1 MRISTVSGVIP
12 LRWLLPGSLLL
23 LGLFAVEHIRT
34 TPGEDGPDSCLAC
47 HSAVE
52 SPDPS
57 HPVAVLGCSVCHLG
71 NAYALE
77 KDRAHAGMVT
87 NPGDLR
93 VAKQTC
99 GQSGDCHAPIVP
111 RVKASIMAT
120 NKGIV
125 NTLYQHWESNGT
137 RAAAPRG
144 VAGLLADTKRQS
156 LAEDHFA
163 KMCATC
169 HLWRERRNT
178 GREMDRRGGG
188 CSACHVVQAQEAAD
202 KELRSFAH
210 AKLSTRIPSSNCRR
224 CHNRSARQGLSYAGH
239 FESAGYGTPYA
250 RGRPGTRRL
259 SGGRFY
265 LELPPDVH
273 QQAWMACIDCHTHL
287 EIMGDGQE
295 HEYLRGQVGITCEMC
310 HAPAFEAV
318 RPDEKVPAERLVQ
331 LNRVVPELSH
341 RQRAYAP
348 KGSPLYHLRQL
359 GPKTVLFRKLD
370 GRPLFIASDS
380 LDRPEHRLPGHERLS
395 CQACH
400 SRFMPQ
406 CYGCHLEYRQ
416 DESQQDKL
424 SGAITRGRWREGRSY
439 LRFED
444 PVLGVDRERISP
456 FAPCQVLVSV
466 FDAQG
471 KYRSDKGFTILS
483 MTSFDPHT
491 TQADSRS
498 CLDCHADPKAMGLGE
513 GLLFREQGT
522 WRLRPTYDPRRSGFG
537 TDIPPEAFTTMQGRQ
552 LQISSDPAQRPFAAP
567 EIREILRVTS
577 CLGCHDAYDDPVYA
591 DFAQSRE
598 RLANGRADQCAVN
611 TMF

>member
-1 MRISTVSGVIP
+1 MRISSVSRSIP
-12 LRWLLPGSLLL
+12 LPWLLMGCLLVPGLL
-23 LGLFAVEHIRT
+23 AVERFRIKT
-34 TPGEDGPDSCLAC
+34 GDGGPDSCLSC
-47 HSAVE
+47 HREVE

-71 NAYALE
+71 NAFALE
-77 KDRAHAGMVT
+77 KDRAHAGMVV

-93 VAKQTC
+93 VAGQTC
-99 GQSGDCHAPIVP
+99 GRAGECHAEVVP

-125 NTLYQHWESNGT
+125 NILYQHWETRGI

-144 VAGLLADTKRQS
+144 VPGFLADPKRRN

-169 HLWRERRNT
+169 HLWKARQR
-178 GREMDRRGGG
+178 GGGEMAQRGGG
-188 CSACHVVQAQEAAD
+188 CSACHVVKAQGPAD
-202 KELRSFAH
+202 TKLRSFAH

-250 RGRPGTRRL
+250 EGLPGNRRL

-273 QQAWMACIDCHTHL
+273 QQAGMACIDCHTHL
-287 EIMGDGQE
+287 ELMGDGQE
-295 HEYLRGQVGITCEMC
+295 HEYLRDQVGISCEMC
-310 HAPAFEAV
+310 HDPEFEALRESEV
-318 RPDEKVPAERLVQ
+318 LGRKLID
-331 LNRVVPELSH
+331 LNRAVPDAAGTAMVYS
-341 RQRAYAP
+341 P
-348 KGSPLYHLRQL
+348 KGAPVYNLRQL
-359 GPKTVLFRKLD
+359 GPRVVLFRKLD
-370 GRPLFIASDS
+370 GRPLFLDTGSQ
-380 LDRPEHRLPGHERLS
+380 DRPWHQLSGHERLS

-400 SRFMPQ
+400 SRFIPQ

-416 DESQQDKL
+416 DEQQKDKL
-424 SGAITRGRWREGRSY
+424 SGEITRGRWREGRSY

-444 PVLGVDRERISP
+444 PVLGIDRERISP

-471 KYRSDKGFTILS
+471 DYLPDKGFSILS

-491 TQADSRS
+491 TQTDSRS

-513 GLLFREQGT
+513 G
-522 WRLRPTYDPRRSGFG
+522 RLTRQKNGLVIRQTYDSRRSGFG
-537 TDIPPEAFTTMQGRQ
+537 TDIPPEAFTTAQEGQ
-552 LQISSDPAQRPFAAP
+552 LQITSDPDQRPFTAT
-567 EIREILRVTS
+567 EIGNIREVTP
-577 CLGCHDAYDDPVYA
+577 CLGCHDTYEDPIYV
-591 DFAQSRE
+591 DFRESRQL
-598 RLANGRADQCAVN
+598 LANGRARQCTVN
-611 TMF
+611 KVF